1 MNEFIKNSLK
11 VQNLYIDIEFV
22 NQIIEELKVEI
33 IGNKESFLKIYNK
46 DIEKCEMN
54 ININNII
61 ELLNLYKNSEISKQN
76 KKTIDLVSYYGNPYI
91 TINLCM
97 QSLISKKSIIAVIE
111 DNMVGI
117 NTFIVKIFNVI
128 LERHKI
134 IPLIKI
140 YNMVKTEEIKQIQ
153 NYLSNVICVGNSQN
167 YYNYKNNNIENLKY
181 IPFKN
186 MIIYCENEEYE
197 KLQFELFKFGVSNKI
212 EIEVCEDIEEF
223 IETIDVDKTI
233 ENIVCL
239 TNNKNTV
246 KYIQEKIENKKIFIN
261 QNPFKDERFKIHI
274 V

>member
-1 MNEFIKNSLK
+1 
-11 VQNLYIDIEFV
+11 
-22 NQIIEELKVEI
+22 
-33 IGNKESFLKIYNK
+33 
-46 DIEKCEMN
+46 
-54 ININNII
+54 
-61 ELLNLYKNSEISKQN
+61 
-76 KKTIDLVSYYGNPYI
+76 
-91 TINLCM
+91 
-97 QSLISKKSIIAVIE
+97 
-111 DNMVGI
+111 MVGI

-197 KLQFELFKFGVSNKI
+197 KLQFELFKFGVFNKI
-212 EIEVCEDIEEF
+212 EIEVCEDIAEF